1 MTRSLAVVLAV
12 SLTASAAQGAA
23 LTLPASDIP
32 HALSVGQASVTHEGA
47 FDAEWRVTN
56 EAGDSVV
63 VMTPFHRIVLAARH
77 AAFKGEPLKS
87 SEPAKILKEQRDRL
101 LLFVQ
106 LRGTRED
113 FARFYAPR
121 LLLRG
126 AADAQE
132 IEPTFVQNERSAV
145 RQESG
150 EFLARCVYGFPTK
163 ELTGTSRVLLVVR
176 DAERRDVSRF
186 TIDLGAMR

>member
-1 MTRSLAVVLAV
+1 VTRSLAVVLAMA
-12 SLTASAAQGAA
+12 LTASSAHGAA
-23 LTLPASDIP
+23 LTLPPSDIP
-32 HALSVGQASVTHEGA
+32 RALSVGQASVTHEGA

-56 EAGDSVV
+56 EAGDGVV
-63 VMTPFHRIVLAARH
+63 VMTPFHRVVLAARH
-77 AAFKGEPLKS
+77 AAFKGEPLKP

-106 LRGTRED
+106 LRGHRED
-113 FARFYAPR
+113 FARFYTPR

-126 AADAQE
+126 AAASQE

-163 ELTGTSRVLLVVR
+163 ELTGTSRVQLVVR

>member
-1 MTRSLAVVLAV
+1 MTRLLLLVLAV
-12 SLTASAAQGAA
+12 ALTAPGAHGAA
-23 LTLPASDIP
+23 LTLPPADIAR
-32 HALSVGQASVTHEGA
+32 ALSVGQASITHEGA

-56 EAGDSVV
+56 QAGEGVV

-77 AAFKGEPLKS
+77 AAFKGEPLRPG
-87 SEPAKILKEQRDRL
+87 EPVKILKEQRDRL

-106 LRGTRED
+106 LRGPRED
-113 FARFYAPR
+113 FARHYVPR
-121 LLLRG
+121 LLLGG
-126 AADAQE
+126 APGAPE

-145 RQESG
+145 RQEGG

-163 ELTGTSRVLLVVR
+163 ELTATSRVLLVVR
-176 DAERRDVSRF
+176 DAERREVSRF